1 MFEERIC
8 MRIRIIG
15 SCGSG
20 KSTLAKEL
28 SDKYGI
34 HSYELDNLIWDRSAE
49 NLRYPESVRDELVQ
63 SIVSSEAWIIEGVQC
78 KDWTIKSIQEADL
91 IFVLAPNVFIRDYR
105 IIKRFVLSRMGL
117 QPWNYKQS
125 FKNLCK
131 MIVKWNHQ
139 YNIEEVIRTINKN
152 HKTATIT
159 KNKKQVIQL
168 IEHHLEVVV
177 SESEKNLRGNQRLS
191 KEEIQW

>member
-1 MFEERIC
+1 

-28 SDKYGI
+28 SDQYGI
-34 HSYELDNLIWDRSAE
+34 PCYELDNLIWDRSAE
-49 NLRYPESVRDELVQ
+49 NLRYPETVRDESVQ
-63 SIVSSEAWIIEGVQC
+63 SIVSSEAWIIEGAQC
-78 KDWTIKSIQEADL
+78 KDWTLKSIQEADL
-91 IFVLAPNVFIRDYR
+91 IFVLAPNVFVRDYR

-125 FKNLCK
+125 FKNLGK

-139 YNIEEVIRTINKN
+139 YNIEEVICTINEN
-152 HKTATIT
+152 RKTATIT

-168 IEHHLEVVV
+168 IEHHLKVTLNV
-177 SESEKNLRGNQRLS
+177 SGKNVTGNRGLL
-191 KEEIQW
+191 KEEIQ

>member
-1 MFEERIC
+1 

-34 HSYELDNLIWDRSAE
+34 PSYELDNLIWDRSAE
-49 NLRYPESVRDELVQ
+49 NLRYPEHVRDESVQ
-63 SIVSSEAWIIEGVQC
+63 SIVSSGAWIIEGAQC
-78 KDWTIKSIQEADL
+78 KDWTLKSIQEADL
-91 IFVLAPNVFIRDYR
+91 IFILAPNVFIRDYR
-105 IIKRFVLSRMGL
+105 IIKRFVLSRLGL

-125 FKNLCK
+125 FNNLGK

-139 YNIEEVIRTINKN
+139 YNIGAAIDVINEN
-152 HKTATIT
+152 NKTAMII

-168 IEHHLEVVV
+168 IEHHLEVILG
-177 SESEKNLRGNQRLS
+177 ESEKKFRINQSFKQSLS
-191 KEEIQW
+191 KEEIQR

>member
-1 MFEERIC
+1 MNKNDRLPGEC

-34 HSYELDNLIWDRSAE
+34 PYYELDNLIWDRSAE
-49 NLRYPESVRDELVQ
+49 NLRYPESVRDESVL
-63 SIVSSEAWIIEGVQC
+63 SIVRSDAWIIEGVQY
-78 KDWTIKSIQEADL
+78 KDWTLKSIQEADL
-91 IFVLAPNVFIRDYR
+91 IFVLNPNVFIRDYR
-105 IIKRFVLSRMGL
+105 IIKRFVLSRLGM
-117 QPWNYKQS
+117 QAWNYKQS
-125 FKNLCK
+125 FKNLCQ

-139 YNIEEVIRTINKN
+139 YNIVAAIDVINEN
-152 HKTATIT
+152 SKTAMITI
-159 KNKKQVIQL
+159 NKKQVIQM

-177 SESEKNLRGNQRLS
+177 SESEKERYR
-191 KEEIQW
+191 

>member
-1 MFEERIC
+1 

-28 SDKYGI
+28 SDNYGI
-34 HSYELDNLIWDRSAE
+34 PSYELDNLIWDRSAE
-49 NLRYPESVRDELVQ
+49 NLRYPESFRDESFQ

-91 IFVLAPNVFIRDYR
+91 IFVLNPNVFIRDYR
-105 IIKRFVLSRMGL
+105 IIKRFVLSRTGL

-125 FKNLCK
+125 FKDLCK

-139 YNIEEVIRTINKN
+139 YNIGAAIDVINKN

-159 KNKKQVIQL
+159 KNKKQAIQL
-168 IEHHLEVVV
+168 IEHQLEAVV
-177 SESEKNLRGNQRLS
+177 SESEKSVRINQGLS
-191 KEEIQW
+191 REEVQC

>member
-1 MFEERIC
+1 

-34 HSYELDNLIWDRSAE
+34 PSYELDNLIWDRSAE
-49 NLRYPESVRDELVQ
+49 NLRYPEHVRDGSMK
-63 SIVSSEAWIIEGVQC
+63 SIACSEAWIMEGVQY
-78 KDWTIKSIQEADL
+78 KADL
-91 IFVLAPNVFIRDYR
+91 IFVLNPNVFIRDYR
-105 IIKRFVLSRMGL
+105 IINRFVLSRTGL
-117 QPWNYKQS
+117 RPSNYKQS
-125 FKNLCK
+125 FKDLCK

-139 YNIEEVIRTINKN
+139 YNIDAAIDVINEN
-152 HKTATIT
+152 NKTAMIT

-168 IEHHLEVVV
+168 IEHHLEVVSDLQV
-177 SESEKNLRGNQRLS
+177 GNKVKNSNRAKNTCDDFLN
-191 KEEIQW
+191 EVT

>member
-1 MFEERIC
+1 

-34 HSYELDNLIWDRSAE
+34 PSYELDNLIWDRSAE
-49 NLRYPESVRDELVQ
+49 NLRYPESVRDDSIQ
-63 SIVSSEAWIIEGVQC
+63 SIISSEAWIIEGVQC

-117 QPWNYKQS
+117 QP
-125 FKNLCK
+125 
-131 MIVKWNHQ
+131 
-139 YNIEEVIRTINKN
+139 
-152 HKTATIT
+152 
-159 KNKKQVIQL
+159 
-168 IEHHLEVVV
+168 
-177 SESEKNLRGNQRLS
+177 
-191 KEEIQW
+191 

>member
-1 MFEERIC
+1 

-28 SDKYGI
+28 SDQYGI
-34 HSYELDNLIWDRSAE
+34 PSYELDNLIWDRSAE
-49 NLRYPESVRDELVQ
+49 NLRYPESVRDESVQ
-63 SIVSSEAWIIEGVQC
+63 SIVSSEAWIIEGAQC
-78 KDWTIKSIQEADL
+78 KDWTLKSIQEADL
-91 IFVLAPNVFIRDYR
+91 IFILAPNVFIRDYR

-125 FKNLCK
+125 FKNLGK

-139 YNIEEVIRTINKN
+139 YNIEEVRCTVNEN
-152 HKTATIT
+152 RKTAIIT

-168 IEHHLEVVV
+168 IERHLQEVV
-177 SESEKNLRGNQRLS
+177 SESEKNVS
-191 KEEIQW
+191 KH

>member
-1 MFEERIC
+1 

-20 KSTLAKEL
+20 KSTLAKGL

-34 HSYELDNLIWDRSAE
+34 PSYELDNLIWDRSAE
-49 NLRYPESVRDELVQ
+49 NLRYPEHVRDDSMQ
-63 SIVSSEAWIIEGVQC
+63 AIARSEAWIMEGVQY
-78 KDWTIKSIQEADL
+78 KDWTLPSIQEADL
-91 IFVLAPNVFIRDYR
+91 IFVLNPNVFIRDYR

-117 QPWNYKQS
+117 RPWNYKQS
-125 FKNLCK
+125 FKDLCK

-139 YNIEEVIRTINKN
+139 YNIGAAIDVINEN
-152 HKTATIT
+152 NKTAMIT

-168 IEHHLEVVV
+168 IEHHLEVILG
-177 SESEKNLRGNQRLS
+177 ESEKNFRINQSLS
-191 KEEIQW
+191 KEEIQRWI

>member
-1 MFEERIC
+1 

-20 KSTLAKEL
+20 KSTLAQEL
-28 SDKYGI
+28 SDQYGVP
-34 HSYELDNLIWDRSAE
+34 SYELDNLIWDRSAE
-49 NLRYPESVRDELVQ
+49 NLRYPEHVRDETLQ
-63 SIVSSEAWIIEGVQC
+63 SIVSSETWIIEGVQC

-139 YNIEEVIRTINKN
+139 YNIKEVICTINKN

-159 KNKKQVIQL
+159 KNKKQAIQL

>member
-1 MFEERIC
+1 

-34 HSYELDNLIWDRSAE
+34 PSYELDNLIWDRSADD
-49 NLRYPESVRDELVQ
+49 LRYPESVRDESIQ
-63 SIVSSEAWIIEGVQC
+63 SIVCSEAWIIEGVQC

-91 IFVLAPNVFIRDYR
+91 IFVLDPNVFIRDYR

-139 YNIEEVIRTINKN
+139 YNIEEVICTINQN
-152 HKTATIT
+152 SKTATIT

-168 IEHHLEVVV
+168 IEHHWEVVV
-177 SESEKNLRGNQRLS
+177 SESEKNFRGNQRLS